1 MPVFKYTGRDSAGG
15 LVEGTMEADNE
26 RELASKLAENDIILV
41 DSSGVKTTTQSKGI
55 YFGKVKRREIILF
68 TNHLATSVEAGVPV
82 IQAIQDYGAETTD
95 ERFRGMVQDVERQV
109 LSGTTLSESL
119 SKHPKAFSEMYVSIV
134 ATGEASGNLDLVLRD
149 LVGFLEWQEE
159 LIGHIKKASIYPAF
173 LVSMIIGVVIVMMTF
188 TFPQF
193 IPVLKGFNV
202 ELPAPTRFL
211 IGVSEFF
218 ENWWWAMILFVIGF
232 IVTYIITNRTPQG
245 KYFWDNVK
253 LKMPLTGK
261 LLHKIMLSRF
271 AHYFSILYSSGI
283 GVVES
288 FGIIRRV
295 VNNEVLR
302 RAISR
307 CLENIERGG
316 SIYDSL
322 KQEKTFPP
330 LVLRMIQVGESTGA
344 LDKSLKKVSQYY
356 DKEVPSSIDKMF
368 AVFEPLLII
377 IMGVVVLFIAL
388 SIFLPV
394 YKLTSTIGM
403 QK

>member
-1 MPVFKYTGRDSAGG
+1 MPSFKYKGRDASGRQVDG
-15 LVEGTMEADNE
+15 VLEAE
-26 RELASKLAENDIILV
+26 SETALASKLAEINIILV
-41 DSSGVKTTTQSKGI
+41 DSSVSKTATSSKGI
-55 YFGKVKRREIILF
+55 YFGRVKRREIILF

-82 IQAIQDYGAETTD
+82 IQAIADYGRETTD
-95 ERFRGMVQDVERQV
+95 QRFRDIVQDVERQV
-109 LSGTTLSESL
+109 LAGTTLSEAL
-119 SKHPKAFSEMYVSIV
+119 SKHPEAFAEMYTSIV

-149 LVGFLEWQEE
+149 LVEFLEWQEN
-159 LIGHIKKASIYPAF
+159 LIGHIKKASIYPGF
-173 LVSMIIGVVIVMMTF
+173 LVAMIIGVITLMMTF

-202 ELPAPTRFL
+202 ELPAPTRIL

-218 ENWWWAMILFVIGF
+218 QDYWWAMALFIVAF
-232 IVTYIITNRTPQG
+232 IVTYKITNRTPQG

-283 GVVES
+283 GVIES
-288 FGIIRRV
+288 FHIIRRV

-307 CLENIERGG
+307 SLDSVERGG

-356 DKEVPSSIDKMF
+356 DKEVPASIDKMF

-377 IMGVVVLFIAL
+377 VMGVVVLFIAL

-403 QK
+403 QQ